1 MLKHL
6 YLKNYALFVET
17 RIDFPAGLNVLT
29 GETGAG
35 KSLLIGAL
43 GLVMG
48 KRADSSVFM
57 HEEKCVIEA
66 TFGQLSGRLR
76 AELGDFED
84 FDLEGD
90 ELLIRRE
97 VRPNGK
103 SRAFINDTPV
113 SLQVL
118 RSVSALLLDLHGQHE
133 NQSLLSQDK
142 QLDLLDAYADSGDLV
157 LAFGQKLKG
166 AETIRKEIAALQEME
181 SQAQTQLE
189 YYQFQVQELE
199 AAEVKA
205 NEEEELEAEL
215 NLLQN
220 SEDIREAIGGAVEH
234 LYQDDNSIYSQLSNV
249 LDPLKKVQDI
259 STQLNDEVSR
269 LIDMQEILKESAFAF
284 QGMLDAVESDPERL
298 SFIEDRLAVYHK
310 LKLKYNCKDG
320 AELVALYE
328 EVKGKLDDFDSLE
341 ERIAGL
347 KKQYAAAQ
355 EELKAVGLELE
366 GKRAGAKPILED
378 KISSLLSQV
387 GFKKARFE
395 VAIERL
401 EHADGD
407 MEVEGQMVK
416 PGTKGLNRVFFLIQ
430 TNPGLPGGPLS
441 QIASGGEIS
450 RVMLAIKAALAEKSE
465 FPVLIFDEI
474 DTGISGEIANKVG
487 NVMQQLARSFQILCI
502 THLPQIAAKGHQ
514 HYQIQK
520 RVKGETTTS
529 TVVPLDHSERIR
541 EVAMMLSGD
550 QPTDSAMRNAEEL
563 MKG

>member
-90 ELLIRRE
+90 ELFIRRE
-97 VRPNGK
+97 VRPSGK

-118 RSVSALLLDLHGQHE
+118 RAVSALLLDLHGQHE

-166 AETIRKEIAALQEME
+166 AEMIRKEIAALQEME

-328 EVKGKLDDFDSLE
+328 EVKGNLDDFDSLE

-347 KKQYAAAQ
+347 KKQYTAAQ
-355 EELKAVGLELE
+355 EELKTVGLELE
-366 GKRAGAKPILED
+366 ARRAGAKPILED
-378 KISSLLSQV
+378 KITGLLSQV